1 MSDHIHILGICGTF
15 MGGLALL
22 AKDSGFAVTGSDRN
36 IYPPMSD
43 QLAESGIALTDGYDA
58 AQLHPAPDCVVVGN
72 ALSRGN
78 AAVEAMLSAGL
89 NYTSGPEWLARHVL
103 GKRWVLAV
111 AGTHGK
117 TSTAS
122 MLAWIL
128 DYAGLDPGF
137 LIGGVPVN
145 FGVSARLGSGA
156 HFVIEADEYD
166 SAFFDKRSKF
176 IHYRPRTLIVNNL
189 EYDHADIFPDLAA
202 IENQFHH
209 LVRCV
214 PPTGVIIR
222 GGGEAI
228 DRVLARG
235 VWTPVQAIYQHAD
248 SSESAIPA
256 TACSWRALSPQ
267 GDRLEM
273 RSEDN
278 ENAHLVW
285 SLVGEHN
292 AWNATAAISAALH
305 VGVPFAKC
313 VEALCHFR
321 GIKRRLELLG
331 KPGGVAVYDDF
342 AHHPTAIETTLAALR
357 ASEPEGKLLAIV
369 EPRSNTMRMG
379 FHRDQL
385 GPSAQAADHV
395 FWYQPEGLDW
405 DLSGVVEGYAGQR
418 VFSNVEQIIEMTAEI
433 LTPGDSVVVMSNGGF
448 DGLHQRLLARLGAE
462 SRL

>member
-1 MSDHIHILGICGTF
+1 

-22 AKDSGFAVTGSDRN
+22 AKDRGFTVTGSDRN
-36 IYPPMSD
+36 IYPPMST
-43 QLAESGIALTDGYDA
+43 QLADSDIGLTDGYDA
-58 AQLHPAPDCVVVGN
+58 AQLEPAPDCVVVGN

-89 NYTSGPEWLARHVL
+89 DYTSGPEWLARHVL
-103 GKRWVLAV
+103 RQRWVLAV
-111 AGTHGK
+111 SGTHGK

-128 DYAGLDPGF
+128 DFAGLDPGF

-145 FGVSARLGSGA
+145 FGVSARLGSGKY
-156 HFVIEADEYD
+156 FVIEADEYD

-176 IHYRPRTLIVNNL
+176 IHYRPSTLIINNL

-214 PPTGVIIR
+214 PAPGAIIR
-222 GGGEAI
+222 GESDAI

-235 VWTPVQAIYQHAD
+235 VWTPVHSITQH
-248 SSESAIPA
+248 SAS
-256 TACSWRALSPQ
+256 TYRDVSTEGCSWRSLSAQADQLEIRSPD
-267 GDRLEM
+267 GETARL
-273 RSEDN
+273 S
-278 ENAHLVW
+278 W
-285 SLVGEHN
+285 QLVGDHN

-305 VGVPFAKC
+305 IGVPLKKC
-313 VEALCHFR
+313 VEALSDFT

-331 KPGGVAVYDDF
+331 KPGGIAVYDDF

-357 ASEPEGKLLAIV
+357 AAEPKGKLVAVV

-379 FHRDQL
+379 QHRDQL
-385 GPSAQAADHV
+385 APSAVAADHV
-395 FWYQPEGLDW
+395 LWFQPAELNW
-405 DLSGVVEGYAGQR
+405 DLAAVVESHAGQR
-418 VFSNVEQIIEMTAEI
+418 VFSDVEQIIETVTQLVE
-433 LTPGDSVVVMSNGGF
+433 PGDSVVVMSNGGF
-448 DGLHQRLLARLGAE
+448 DGLHDRLCERLAVG
-462 SRL
+462 SPQ